1 MKTMRKCPNCQM
13 NTSKQI
19 AEGITHRKWYRY
31 FECEQCKKIQSYRIN
46 KPATVETEYSVSSME
61 TTPIGINEKNWPTH
75 EN

>member
-31 FECEQCKKIQSYRIN
+31 FECEQCKKIQSYKIN
-46 KPATVETEYSVSSME
+46 RPAVVETEYSFSSTE
-61 TTPIGINEKNWPTH
+61 YTPIGIEL
-75 EN
+75 